1 MLNHLRSKEAVDLGE
16 RLEEIGKNR
25 KSKESVTAEQRKL
38 PLETRVEKSKTLEG
52 RPPPSLKP
60 EIGSEEIQ
68 IYLQEKRGR
77 RGCGFGFFFLGE
89 KSCG

>member
-1 MLNHLRSKEAVDLGE
+1 MKDLGE
-16 RLEEIGKNR
+16 RLGEIGKNPG
-25 KSKESVTAEQRKL
+25 KTKEKAATAEQRKL
-38 PLETRVEKSKTLEG
+38 PLERNKGREEQG